1 MKLAIRRR
9 FTISMGGWRMAESNL
24 CEKRGSGSRLKCLL
38 IGMAAWGLVAGI
50 GSEALADGSTL
61 SNDFR
66 LWSPV
71 FLTVPLSTSF
81 IGYAEVNPRLGE
93 DVSNLNQLILR
104 TAIGYKLNDHWSVWQ
119 GYAWNTVYQ
128 PEFNDEHRVYQ
139 QLSYKETFPL
149 IKIMSRSRLEE
160 RWIDHT
166 GGTAFRARTMLRV
179 DVPLPKM
186 IPNTSFVVF
195 DEIFFNLNGI
205 SNGSSGQRFGPEA
218 GFDQNRFFVGFNY
231 EFMKQFNVDLGYQ
244 MQIINTRRDQLVN
257 QINNTIMINLFIN
270 L

>member
-1 MKLAIRRR
+1 MRENDSRQVK
-9 FTISMGGWRMAESNL
+9 GWY
-24 CEKRGSGSRLKCLL
+24 SRLTGLS
-38 IGMAAWGLVAGI
+38 IGVAAWILVAGA
-50 GSEALADGSTL
+50 GSEVLAAGSTL

-66 LWSPV
+66 LWAPV

-81 IGYAEVNPRLGE
+81 VGYAEVNPRLGE
-93 DVSNLNQLILR
+93 DVSNFNQLILR

-119 GYAWNTVYQ
+119 GYAYNQVYQ

-139 QLSYKETFPL
+139 QLSYKDTFPFL
-149 IKIMSRSRLEE
+149 EAVPFIKIMSRSRLEE

-179 DVPLPKM
+179 DIPLPKI

-195 DEIFFNLNGI
+195 DEIFVNLNGI
-205 SNGSSGQRFGPEA
+205 SNGTSGQRFGPEA

-231 EFMKQFNVDLGYQ
+231 EFMKQFNMDLGYQ
-244 MQIINTRRDQLVN
+244 MQIINTRKEEMVN
-257 QINNTIMINLFIN
+257 QINNAILLNFFVNL
-270 L
+270 